1 MEWEILDI
9 NYISNLLEQ
18 VYTDEDNKLK
28 YIKDKSK
35 RRGFEYLT
43 LQEYN
48 YIRTLNGLN
57 SISIKN
63 ISNLLFELVI
73 TYSDIYKET
82 KISRPMLSMI
92 LRGTRNTTIKALT
105 KICICI
111 SNKNP
116 KVDKSLIME
125 A

>member
-1 MEWEILDI
+1 MEWEILDT

-18 VYTDEDNKLK
+18 VYNENDNKLK

-48 YIRTLNGLN
+48 YIRTLNGLK
-57 SISIKN
+57 SVSIKN
-63 ISNLLFELVI
+63 VSNLLFELVI
-73 TYSDIYKET
+73 TYSDIYNET

-92 LRGTRNTTIKALT
+92 LRGTRNTTIKALR

-116 KVDKSLIME
+116 KIDKSLIME